1 MTEGNYGWAIYGHIR
16 VGAQLK
22 LRGSSHKIFKVA
34 KEQQHEL
41 ILATKCY
48 GSDSA
53 LINPSFLEIL
63 SINVTILQHKK
74 FVVF

>member
-53 LINPSFLEIL
+53 LINPGNFVNKRNYIATQKVCSFLE
-63 SINVTILQHKK
+63 T
-74 FVVF
+74 